1 MITASTDIQYL
12 KGVGEKRAVVL
23 KKKGIDT
30 VGALLRFYPRAYL
43 DWTDITPIEKGEFF
57 RNICVKARVLNAP
70 EESVKR
76 RGMTV
81 YSFFAADSS
90 GKMQVSLFN
99 QKYLAQKLKP
109 GCEYLFYGKLSG
121 NFVYRQMSAPRI
133 AEISDLAIEPVYKS
147 GYDITS
153 STIKKLVKNAISS
166 VKVPEVLS
174 AEVRERN
181 GLCEINF
188 AIENIHFPKNEKALK
203 AAKKRLVFEELFVL
217 QAGLAFLKKRTR
229 KSTGCIIQNGYYEG
243 DAGTSWAL
251 MTEGAAQFGVYG
263 EEMGLSEEAVFSSLE
278 NGNPIICSMSPGDFT
293 TTGHF
298 IVLVGIED
306 GKIRVN
312 DPNSVKRSEKLWD
325 YETLYPQIS
334 NLWVYTAG

>member
-1 MITASTDIQYL
+1 MSQYWEEYA
-12 KGVGEKRAVVL
+12 GEERRRSYPARRRSRKR
-23 KKKGIDT
+23 
-30 VGALLRFYPRAYL
+30 
-43 DWTDITPIEKGEFF
+43 
-57 RNICVKARVLNAP
+57 
-70 EESVKR
+70 KR
-76 RGMTV
+76 RGGFLRKTAAFLVIVAML
-81 YSFFAADSS
+81 FALKNLIGDRLILTKDGIVWS
-90 GKMQVSLFN
+90 G
-99 QKYLAQKLKP
+99 
-109 GCEYLFYGKLSG
+109 
-121 NFVYRQMSAPRI
+121 
-133 AEISDLAIEPVYKS
+133 DLDPVYQQAGNMS
-147 GYDITS
+147 DTLRQ
-153 STIKKLVKNAISS
+153 LVKNNPETIDF
-166 VKVPEVLS
+166 VRDYQTKKDVPP
-174 AEVRERN
+174 A
-181 GLCEINF
+181 
-188 AIENIHFPKNEKALK
+188 ENIGEVTAGVIPHLLQWDERWGYQIYGDNMIAVNGCGPTVISMVASGLTGDNTITPYRV
-203 AAKKRLVFEELFVL
+203 AKFAE
-217 QAGLAFLKKRTR
+217 
-229 KSTGCIIQNGYYEG
+229 QNGYYEG

>member
-1 MITASTDIQYL
+1 MSQYWEEYA
-12 KGVGEKRAVVL
+12 GEERRRSYPARRRSRKR
-23 KKKGIDT
+23 
-30 VGALLRFYPRAYL
+30 
-43 DWTDITPIEKGEFF
+43 
-57 RNICVKARVLNAP
+57 
-70 EESVKR
+70 KR
-76 RGMTV
+76 RGGFLRKAAAFLVIIAML
-81 YSFFAADSS
+81 FALKNLIGDRLILTKDGIVWS
-90 GKMQVSLFN
+90 G
-99 QKYLAQKLKP
+99 
-109 GCEYLFYGKLSG
+109 
-121 NFVYRQMSAPRI
+121 
-133 AEISDLAIEPVYKS
+133 DLDPVYQQAGNMS
-147 GYDITS
+147 DTLRQ
-153 STIKKLVKNAISS
+153 LVKNNPETIDF
-166 VKVPEVLS
+166 VRDYQTKKDVPP
-174 AEVRERN
+174 A
-181 GLCEINF
+181 
-188 AIENIHFPKNEKALK
+188 ENIGEVTAGVIPHLLQWDERWGYQIYGDNMIAVNGCGPTVISMVASGLTGDNTITPYRV
-203 AAKKRLVFEELFVL
+203 AKFAE
-217 QAGLAFLKKRTR
+217 
-229 KSTGCIIQNGYYEG
+229 QNGYYEG

>member
-1 MITASTDIQYL
+1 MSQYWEEYA
-12 KGVGEKRAVVL
+12 GEERRRSYPARRRSRKR
-23 KKKGIDT
+23 
-30 VGALLRFYPRAYL
+30 
-43 DWTDITPIEKGEFF
+43 
-57 RNICVKARVLNAP
+57 
-70 EESVKR
+70 KR
-76 RGMTV
+76 RGGFLRKTAAFLVIIAML
-81 YSFFAADSS
+81 FALKNLIGDRLILTKDGIVWS
-90 GKMQVSLFN
+90 G
-99 QKYLAQKLKP
+99 
-109 GCEYLFYGKLSG
+109 
-121 NFVYRQMSAPRI
+121 
-133 AEISDLAIEPVYKS
+133 DLDPVYQQAGNLS
-147 GYDITS
+147 DTLRQ
-153 STIKKLVKNAISS
+153 LVKNNPETIDF
-166 VKVPEVLS
+166 VRDYQTKKDVPP
-174 AEVRERN
+174 A
-181 GLCEINF
+181 
-188 AIENIHFPKNEKALK
+188 ENIGEVTAGVIPHLLQWDERWGYQIYGDNMIAVNGCGPTVISMVASGLTGDNTITPYRV
-203 AAKKRLVFEELFVL
+203 AKFAE
-217 QAGLAFLKKRTR
+217 
-229 KSTGCIIQNGYYEG
+229 QNGYYEG

>member
-1 MITASTDIQYL
+1 MSQYWEEYA
-12 KGVGEKRAVVL
+12 GEERRRSYPARRRSRKR
-23 KKKGIDT
+23 
-30 VGALLRFYPRAYL
+30 
-43 DWTDITPIEKGEFF
+43 
-57 RNICVKARVLNAP
+57 
-70 EESVKR
+70 KR
-76 RGMTV
+76 RGGFLRKTAAFLVIIAML
-81 YSFFAADSS
+81 FALKNLIGDRLILTKDGIVWS
-90 GKMQVSLFN
+90 G
-99 QKYLAQKLKP
+99 
-109 GCEYLFYGKLSG
+109 
-121 NFVYRQMSAPRI
+121 
-133 AEISDLAIEPVYKS
+133 DLDPVYQQAGNMS
-147 GYDITS
+147 DTLRQ
-153 STIKKLVKNAISS
+153 LVKNNPETIDFVRDYPTKKDVPPAETIGEVTAGVIPHLLQWDERWGYQIYGDNMIAVNGCGPTVISMVAS
-166 VKVPEVLS
+166 GLTGDNTITPYRVAKF
-174 AEVRERN
+174 AE
-181 GLCEINF
+181 
-188 AIENIHFPKNEKALK
+188 
-203 AAKKRLVFEELFVL
+203 
-217 QAGLAFLKKRTR
+217 
-229 KSTGCIIQNGYYEG
+229 QNGYYEG